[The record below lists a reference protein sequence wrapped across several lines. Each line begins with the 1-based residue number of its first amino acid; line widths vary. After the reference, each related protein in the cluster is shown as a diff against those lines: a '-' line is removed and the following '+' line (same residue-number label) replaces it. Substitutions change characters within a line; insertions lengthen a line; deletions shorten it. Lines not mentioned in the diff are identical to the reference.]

1 MSPADMARLGL
12 VDEQPVAIVGR
23 RGSLKGLVKAD
34 PAVRPGVVSMSHAF
48 GDGVEK
54 EGGAD
59 GEAVAA
65 IGATTSRLV
74 DETVD
79 YDPITG
85 QSLQSAIP
93 VRIAAA

>member
-1 MSPADMARLGL
+1 MERLGL
-12 VDEQPVAIVGR
+12 VDEQLVEIAGK
-23 RGSLKGLVKAD
+23 RGALRGLVKAD
-34 PAVRPGVVSMSHAF
+34 EAVRPGVISMSHAF
-48 GDGVEK
+48 GDVGEDGKAVER
-54 EGGAD
+54 
-59 GEAVAA
+59 

-93 VRIAAA
+93 VNVAPA